1 MKKFILILMIF
12 PFFLT
17 GYSQEK
23 EKVVPDPRII
33 EAFGQ
38 ETVDFFMENSPSTIT
53 YYNFFL
59 KESYIVFDYPTE
71 KDADP
76 ADHYPLLKKKSKYE
90 NVYSNYLAQ
99 GPEQF
104 NILLYDITVDN
115 LNEAHFLIP
124 GSRKILMFRSGYEM
138 NLLYKEH
145 LMNKK

>member
-1 MKKFILILMIF
+1 MIF

-59 KESYIVFDYPTE
+59 KESYTVADYPVE
-71 KDADP
+71 KDVNLTE
-76 ADHYPLLKKKSKYE
+76 HYSLLKKKPRYE
-90 NVYSNYLAQ
+90 NVYSDYLAQ

-115 LNEAHFLIP
+115 INGAHFLIP
-124 GSRKILMFRSGYEM
+124 GSRKILKFHSGSEI
-138 NLLYKEH
+138 NLLYKEY
-145 LMNKK
+145 LINRR